1 MGQASCR
8 GNIEG
13 DICELGDCL
22 EKLEGRAANS
32 ASPSD
37 IWRVTLKDG
46 AMYKGIPVKRAWLK
60 VFISSPEMPRKT
72 DGLMY
77 ELRVYRKVVSPLIE
91 RHVCPNF
98 VRYLSSTT
106 GCGFADV
113 QRILS
118 SQGVKELNF
127 KRSLCYMTKP
137 PARAAAHIAP
147 RKRPAIND
155 HVTLT
160 EVAAINNMKLDVH
173 DLKFGMLLT
182 QDRRVVTLSDWLKT
196 PRNNSDFACMMLQV
210 TAALRAM
217 ELSLFAHNDL
227 HMRNILVEEND
238 SSTNVL
244 YNVDRRKFGICVW
257 FRILIFDFDRAF
269 VKQLGTNSLIEK
281 HKSYQ
286 KGFEPGRD
294 LGSVLSLLFKRCS
307 HAQARMLENAFNVKA
322 GHYMEKLQGIRTPS
336 RAPSFSAVARGTYR
350 REETGER
357 INHRNAYVKFDRAP
371 AVRHRASMVSAMS
384 HLYKYIDHKCSAAD
398 ADYKYVCNR
407 AMFDAE
413 GRLLPDAGVSR
424 ARGR

>member
-13 DICELGDCL
+13 DICELGNCL

-77 ELRVYRKVVSPLIE
+77 ELRVYRNVVSPLIE

-106 GCGFADV
+106 GCGFEDV
-113 QRILS
+113 QGILS

-127 KRSLCYMTKP
+127 KRSLCYMTTKP
-137 PARAAAHIAP
+137 PPRDAHHQHIAP

-155 HVTLT
+155 HVTLK

-182 QDRRVVTLSDWLKT
+182 QDRRVVTLSDWFKT
-196 PRNNSDFACMMLQV
+196 PRNNSDFSCMMLQV

-238 SSTNVL
+238 AATNVM
-244 YNVDRRKFGICVW
+244 YIVDGRKFGICAR
-257 FRILIFDFDRAF
+257 FRILIFDFDRAY
-269 VKQLGTNSLIEK
+269 VKQLGENKLIVHNEN
-281 HKSYQ
+281 YQ

-307 HAQARMLENAFNVKA
+307 HAQARILEDAFNVKA
-322 GHYMEKLQGIRTPS
+322 GHYMQKLKGIRTPS
-336 RAPSFSAVARGTYR
+336 RAPSFSAVVRGTYR
-350 REETGER
+350 LEETGER

-371 AVRHRASMVSAMS
+371 AVRRRAPMVVAMR
-384 HLYKYIDHKCSAAD
+384 HLYKHIDHQCSAAD
-398 ADYKYVCNR
+398 ADFVYVCNQD
-407 AMFDAE
+407 MFDSK
-413 GRLLPDAGVSR
+413 GRLRPNIR
-424 ARGR
+424 AK